1 MNEEVSRERAD
12 RGVKRL
18 TKQINREGIEFFVK
32 QDFRNDVVLYYS
44 TPNYSEPQRC
54 QTTHNYKDM
63 EALIHG
69 LTYYLD
75 LLERLNRDDELKI
88 KKLEKE
94 IHGEEEQEVE
104 DE

>member
-1 MNEEVSRERAD
+1 MTEEVSRECVD

-18 TKQINREGIEFFVK
+18 TQQINREGIEFVVK
-32 QDFRNDVVLYYS
+32 QDFRNDVVLYYN

-54 QTTHNYKDM
+54 QTTQNYKDM
-63 EALIHG
+63 ETLIHG

-75 LLERLNRDDELKI
+75 LLERLNRDDELKV

-94 IHGEEEQEVE
+94 IKNQLK
-104 DE
+104 D

>member
-1 MNEEVSRERAD
+1 MTEEVSRECVD

-18 TKQINREGIEFFVK
+18 TQQINREGIEFFVK
-32 QDFRNDVVLYYS
+32 QDFRNDVVLYYN

-54 QTTHNYKDM
+54 QTTQNYKDM
-63 EALIHG
+63 ETLIHG

-75 LLERLNRDDELKI
+75 LLERLNRDDELKV

-94 IHGEEEQEVE
+94 IKNQLK
-104 DE
+104 D